1 MEAEILE
8 FIIETAVEELFAA
21 ILITKCCKRSK
32 KKWNKIRERWR
43 RDPDRADRLQ
53 EILSSS
59 PSRISSPK
67 ITMI

>member
-32 KKWNKIRERWR
+32 KKWNKIRER
-43 RDPDRADRLQ
+43 
-53 EILSSS
+53 
-59 PSRISSPK
+59 
-67 ITMI
+67 